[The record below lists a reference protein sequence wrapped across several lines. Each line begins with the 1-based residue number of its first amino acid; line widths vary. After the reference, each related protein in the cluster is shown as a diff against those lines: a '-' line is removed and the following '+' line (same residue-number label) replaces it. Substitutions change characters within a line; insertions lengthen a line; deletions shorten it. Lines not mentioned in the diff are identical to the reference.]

1 MNKEQLRTYLNNPEW
16 KELDESLTACGIDVH
31 KGDYDEQDKEL
42 VKQYRELI
50 ATNEDLKE
58 RYQQAFDA
66 RGEKLPLGV
75 LEEFLAENGFLNVEA
90 HAEEEESVLT
100 DDIQSATKK
109 PGKKKKKMLA
119 IFDLL
124 KEGTKKTKKPMT
136 LSRATELLEVCGL
149 QEKPEYTPEEAERF
163 LETCDLVI
171 NQGMSLAE
179 VVKKFNTTSSK
190 NNLFSSAG
198 GIAQPSTQKALAR
211 IAQTGNQLSHQMVQA
226 YQQAWFQQVEEMLTN
241 GEFDKAYEEE
251 REKLRAEV
259 GEPWDYINAQ
269 FQMEMN
275 RLKGNNMRTIEG
287 TVEPPQL
294 PPDK

>member
-16 KELDESLTACGIDVH
+16 KELDENLVACGINVH

-50 ATNEDLKE
+50 SPNEELKE
-58 RYQQAFDA
+58 RYQQDLNA
-66 RGEKLPLGV
+66 RGEKPHREV
-75 LEEFLAENGFLNVEA
+75 LEEFLVENGLQNIEKNL
-90 HAEEEESVLT
+90 EEEEDDST
-100 DDIQSATKK
+100 DDTQSTSKK

-119 IFDLL
+119 TFDLL

-211 IAQTGNQLSHQMVQA
+211 IAQTGNQLSYQMVQA

-241 GEFDKAYEEE
+241 GEFEKAYEEE
-251 REKLRAEV
+251 REKLCAEV

-275 RLKGNNMRTIEG
+275 RLKGDNMRMIEG
-287 TVEPPQL
+287 TVEHPQL